1 MGRRKVEIRRIADKS
16 SRQVTFS
23 KRRGGLMKKARE
35 LSVLCDVDVALVV
48 FSSRG
53 KLYEFCSRN
62 SFTNILERYHNYF
75 GEAETSKDAKTVEGN
90 GFEDAVYWSYPEI
103 LQIVQRYLR
112 GPDIEKMSVTDLAQL
127 EKQLDSALRQTRSR
141 KTKLMLESKT
151 TLQEQEKKMREEREL
166 LEKEIASLVSNDDN
180 VNEVALGITDINTA
194 FRHPRQATL
203 HLLR

>member
-75 GEAETSKDAKTVEGN
+75 GEAETSKDAKTVE
-90 GFEDAVYWSYPEI
+90 
-103 LQIVQRYLR
+103 
-112 GPDIEKMSVTDLAQL
+112 
-127 EKQLDSALRQTRSR
+127 
-141 KTKLMLESKT
+141 TKLMLESKT

>member
-48 FSSRG
+48 FSARG
-53 KLYEFCSRN
+53 KLYEFCSGD
-62 SFTNILERYHNYF
+62 SFTDILERYQNYL
-75 GEAETSKDAKTVEGN
+75 GEAETSKNAKTVEGN
-90 GFEDAVYWSYPEI
+90 GSEDAVYWSHPEI
-103 LQIVQRYLR
+103 VQIVQRYLR
-112 GPDIEKMSVTDLAQL
+112 GPDIEKMSVTDLVQL

-141 KTKLMLESKT
+141 KTKLMLEFKT
-151 TLQEQEKKMREEREL
+151 TLQEQEKMMREERESL
-166 LEKEIASLVSNDDN
+166 KKEIASLVSYDDN
-180 VNEVALGITDINTA
+180 VNKVPLGITEMNTTVH
-194 FRHPRQATL
+194 HPRLATL

>member
-141 KTKLMLESKT
+141 K
-151 TLQEQEKKMREEREL
+151 EQEKKMREEREL